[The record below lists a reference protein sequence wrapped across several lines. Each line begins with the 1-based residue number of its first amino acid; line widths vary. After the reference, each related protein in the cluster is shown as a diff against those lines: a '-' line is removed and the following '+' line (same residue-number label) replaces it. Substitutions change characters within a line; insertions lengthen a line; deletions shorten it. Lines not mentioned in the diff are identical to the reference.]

1 MNIEEYNLDSLRE
14 LVRNLQEE
22 NRALRE
28 ELKRN
33 HLPQVPGEAFEKSGR
48 HPEEFDPDQG
58 GRILSAF
65 IDDRK
70 ANQFFSMFWGR
81 MDVFAKR
88 GRNGGYFPQCE
99 NSWTSLCPRSRGEK
113 QFCGDCP
120 QHVWKR
126 LELWMIK
133 NHLLGYKE
141 DGTDVIGV
149 YPLLPDNTCRFL
161 VFDFDNHEKD
171 AERTDYAN
179 ADDSWKDEVDALR
192 RIGTKCAIDML
203 TERSRSSRGAHVWI
217 FFRQPV
223 DAKLARAFGCLLLEK
238 GASSVNLKSFRYY
251 DRMYPSQDTA
261 EGIGNLIALPLQ
273 GQALKKGNSAFIDEE
288 WNAYPDQWKTLLSTR
303 KLSLTQVKEYVASWS
318 AELTGQIFTPSV
330 IGEERWKPWRRQDC
344 LHREDVTGILHI
356 TLADGIYV
364 DALNLRTRIQN
375 QIRCM
380 ATLDNPVYYKN
391 KHIGRSN
398 YSTFS
403 SIYLGRDIEGYIQ
416 IPRGLFE
423 KLLEKCRQAGIP
435 VDISNQR
442 ENGRPIRVS
451 FRGELRMRQA
461 LAAQDILN
469 HDDGILSAA
478 TAFGKTVVCSYLI
491 AERRVNT
498 LILLESTDLIEQWIA
513 ELNKFLDIDEEPPV
527 YKTKT
532 GKIRRRE
539 SVIGS
544 LKAGQDKTTGIVD
557 VAMTGS
563 VFKKGTLFDRLNS
576 YGMVIMDECH
586 HAASSQA
593 QQVLRH
599 VNARYLYGVSATP
612 MRSDNLEKINYM
624 LLGPVRHT
632 YTARERADDQGI
644 GRIVV
649 PRFTRLTDLTD
660 KEPDIHRAYDEIC
673 EDGDRNAMILQNVRN
688 SIQEQH
694 TPVILTRQKKHAK
707 YLYENLKGCAD
718 HIFLLYG
725 DNSSKENEAIR
736 ADMKQVSDSESF
748 VLVATGQKI
757 GEGFDFPRLDTLMLA
772 APVAYGGRLTQ
783 YIGRISRE
791 YPGKKNIFVYD
802 YIDSHIRMFASQYH
816 KRLVVYRKLGFSVRS
831 SDTGR
836 QTAKAIYDSGDY
848 LPVFERDLVE
858 ADREIIVASP
868 DLRPGKTER
877 FLKIIRSR
885 QEAGVQVTVITRSPD
900 EIQYG
905 DSSTTAE
912 IIRDM
917 KKCGVSV
924 RCTEDESQH
933 YAVIDRQLVW
943 HGGMNLLGR
952 EDAWDNL
959 IRVRSVQAAA
969 ELLEISERD
978 STIAYEGS

>member
-1 MNIEEYNLDSLRE
+1 
-14 LVRNLQEE
+14 
-22 NRALRE
+22 
-28 ELKRN
+28 
-33 HLPQVPGEAFEKSGR
+33 
-48 HPEEFDPDQG
+48 
-58 GRILSAF
+58 
-65 IDDRK
+65 
-70 ANQFFSMFWGR
+70 
-81 MDVFAKR
+81 
-88 GRNGGYFPQCE
+88 
-99 NSWTSLCPRSRGEK
+99 
-113 QFCGDCP
+113 
-120 QHVWKR
+120 
-126 LELWMIK
+126 
-133 NHLLGYKE
+133 
-141 DGTDVIGV
+141 
-149 YPLLPDNTCRFL
+149 
-161 VFDFDNHEKD
+161 
-171 AERTDYAN
+171 
-179 ADDSWKDEVDALR
+179 
-192 RIGTKCAIDML
+192 ML
-203 TERSRSSRGAHVWI
+203 TERSRSGRGAHVWI

-238 GASSVNLKSFRYY
+238 GTSSVNLKSFRYY

-261 EGIGNLIALPLQ
+261 KGIGNLIALPLQ
-273 GQALKKGNSAFIDEE
+273 GQALKNGNSAFVDEE

-303 KLSLTQVKEYVASWS
+303 KLSLTQVQEYVASWS

-364 DALNLRTRIQN
+364 DALNLRTRFQN

-380 ATLDNPVYYKN
+380 ATIDNPLYYKN

-403 SIYLGRDIEGYIQ
+403 SIYLGLDTEGYIR
-416 IPRGLFE
+416 IPRGLLE

-498 LILLESTDLIEQWIA
+498 LILLESTDLIKQWTD
-513 ELNKFLDIDEEPPV
+513 ELNRFLDIDEEPPV

-563 VFKKGTLFDRLNS
+563 VFRKGTLFDRLNS

-586 HAASSQA
+586 HAASMQA
-593 QQVLRH
+593 QKILQH

-624 LLGPVRHT
+624 LLGPIRHT
-632 YTARERADDQGI
+632 YTARERADDQGM

-649 PRFTRLTDLTD
+649 PRFTRLVNLADE
-660 KEPDIHRAYDEIC
+660 EPDIHGAYDAIC
-673 EDGDRNAMILQNVRN
+673 GDVDRNTMILKDVRN
-688 SIQEQH
+688 SVQEHH

-725 DNSSKENEAIR
+725 DNTAKENEAIR
-736 ADMKQVSDSESF
+736 ADMKRVPDSESL

-783 YIGRISRE
+783 YVGRISRE
-791 YPGKKNIFVYD
+791 YPGKKNIYVYD
-802 YIDSHIRMFASQYH
+802 YIDSHIRIFASQYH
-816 KRLVVYRKLGFSVRS
+816 RRLVVYRKLGFSVCS

-836 QTAKAIYDSGDY
+836 QTAKAVYDSGDY

-858 ADREIIVASP
+858 ADQEIIVASP
-868 DLRPGKTER
+868 DLRPGKTRR
-877 FLKIIRSR
+877 FLKIIRPR
-885 QEAGVQVTVITRSPD
+885 QEAGVQVTVVTRNPD
-900 EIQYG
+900 EIRYG
-905 DSSTTAE
+905 DSSTAAE
-912 IIRDM
+912 IIQDM
-917 KKCGVSV
+917 RKAGVSV
-924 RCTEDESQH
+924 RCTEDDSQH

-969 ELLEISERD
+969 ELLEISERA
-978 STIAYEGS
+978 SNSAYEGS